1 MKIPTDA
8 IIDPRKIS
16 DYLLRPLEDSDKSE
30 FLAQA
35 GYHEANSQ
43 RLLDDIHAQLLPL
56 DAEDLGP
63 FAYGQKFRIRG
74 TLVGPNG
81 LSLRVVSI
89 WATVLTTGE
98 TRFITLYPDKS

>member
-1 MKIPTDA
+1 MKIQANA

-43 RLLDDIHAQLLPL
+43 RLLDDIRAQLLPL

-63 FAYGQKFRIRG
+63 FDYGQKFRIRG

-81 LSLRVVSI
+81 QSLRVVSI
-89 WATVLTTGE
+89 WATVLITGE